1 MQPLCA
7 FTFLCTLSFLSP
19 VLSRQC
25 TDTEY
30 AWPMDEPRLC
40 CHMCTPGQHMAGRR
54 QDICYIDCVP
64 CTEGLYT
71 EKYNVDMTCEVCVNC
86 NKPNMEYKRNCST
99 THNAVCGCKAGY
111 ACRDLSCKDC
121 VPIPTS
127 TIKTTLPPSTTA
139 LKPGTLTTLWEP
151 SQPIK
156 GRVSYWFC
164 LCQLKP
170 VGVHVN
176 LSKMSYLHILTD
188 TAWFLVIIA
197 LLCTGL
203 ALVVLTKIKPFLRW
217 IKSKQGYFLAKE
229 AAPAPQGSEDEEV
242 STPVQEVLGKCD
254 QCDV

>member
-156 GRVSYWFC
+156 
-164 LCQLKP
+164 
-170 VGVHVN
+170 
-176 LSKMSYLHILTD
+176 D

>member
-7 FTFLCTLSFLSP
+7 FIFLCTLSLLSP

-30 AWPMDEPRLC
+30 AWPMDRPHLC
-40 CHMCTPGQHMAGRR
+40 CPMCVPGEHMAGRK
-54 QDICYIDCVP
+54 QDSCSKNCVP

-71 EKYNVDMTCEVCVNC
+71 EKNNVDMTCEVCANC
-86 NKPNMEYKRNCST
+86 NKPNMEYKRNCSA

-111 ACRDLSCKDC
+111 ACRDPSCKDC

-127 TIKTTLPPSTTA
+127 TIKTTLPPPTTA
-139 LKPGTLTTLWEP
+139 LKPGSLTTLREP

-156 GRVSYWFC
+156 
-164 LCQLKP
+164 
-170 VGVHVN
+170 
-176 LSKMSYLHILTD
+176 D

-203 ALVVLTKIKPFLRW
+203 ALVVVTKIKPFLRW

-229 AAPAPQGSEDEEV
+229 AAPALQGSEDEEV